1 MSNDEDWH
9 VAAGRLVVYASGAAA
24 FTERDSI
31 EAHLLACEHCR
42 SNLAGARPSAGTAQ
56 DAMLAAILERID
68 RPRRLLNRR
77 TGALQVSLASPA
89 LVAASALLAV
99 LLLAGVGLSTVI
111 EPALGIAVLIA
122 VAPLLPA
129 AAAAVA
135 FWPTTD
141 PAGSLS
147 VATPLAAG
155 LLPFLR
161 ALFAATVATVA
172 GVISSA
178 FTPLEWS
185 QSLLWLG
192 PGCALA
198 AIVIAAAT
206 WMSPVRLA
214 MGLSGGWLV
223 LCALWVRRHR
233 GLATIDAVEQLV
245 SNGARIQIISLI
257 VIGVA
262 STVTLSRRHALPN
275 WRIT

>member
-1 MSNDEDWH
+1 MSNHGDWH
-9 VAAGRLVVYASGAAA
+9 VAAHRLVAYASGAAA
-24 FTERDSI
+24 STERDSV

-42 SNLAGARPSAGTAQ
+42 SNLASARPSAGTAQ
-56 DAMLAAILERID
+56 DTRLAAILERID
-68 RPRRLLNRR
+68 RPRRHLHGR

-111 EPALGIAVLIA
+111 EPALGIAVLVA
-122 VAPLLPA
+122 VAPILPA
-129 AAAAVA
+129 AAAVIA
-135 FWPTTD
+135 FWPTAD

-185 QSLLWLG
+185 QSMLWLG

-206 WMSPVRLA
+206 WMNPLRLTLA
-214 MGLSGGWLV
+214 LSAGWLL
-223 LCALWVRRHR
+223 LCTLWMRRHR
-233 GLATIDAVEQLV
+233 TLATIDAVDQLV
-245 SNGARIQIISLI
+245 SYEARIQLLSLVVI
-257 VIGVA
+257 VA
-262 STVTLSRRHALPN
+262 ATTVTLSRRHALPN
-275 WRIT
+275 WRTT